1 MFDFTQGDDA
11 GREMMEGEEVSGFF
25 LEAFLEFFEP
35 VEPGMGDF
43 DNPSSGFVCGI
54 FVFLF
59 DFFAARPDVGN
70 VTVIDHVLP
79 VFFPDVSGIGAQIFS
94 ALPFWRG
101 INNPSIQNV
110 GQLGDVMPVGA
121 AYDDRQRDATLFDQ
135 KVSL

>member
-1 MFDFTQGDDA
+1 
-11 GREMMEGEEVSGFF
+11 MMEGEEVSGFF